1 MACKDCEK
9 QQAVVPAVLEY
20 FGVPVTESNLE
31 HFEVFIECLKTHDQ
45 RTKAYGTVWKRYG
58 ALSNLLSAA
67 RKVDRLMEMWWRKGG
82 RPEILHKDALDDAY
96 DGINYLV
103 FMIRNARAGNLTGDE

>member
-1 MACKDCEK
+1 MDSEQKTQDPLE
-9 QQAVVPAVLEY
+9 AVFDLYDLEY
-20 FGVPVTESNLE
+20 TKSNAE
-31 HFEVFIECLKTHDQ
+31 HFHVLMECLCVHEG

-67 RKVDRLMEMWWRKGG
+67 RKVDRLMEIWWRKGG
-82 RPEILHKDALDDAY
+82 SPQMLHKDALDDAL

-103 FMIRNARAGNLTGDE
+103 FMIRNARNGNLTGD